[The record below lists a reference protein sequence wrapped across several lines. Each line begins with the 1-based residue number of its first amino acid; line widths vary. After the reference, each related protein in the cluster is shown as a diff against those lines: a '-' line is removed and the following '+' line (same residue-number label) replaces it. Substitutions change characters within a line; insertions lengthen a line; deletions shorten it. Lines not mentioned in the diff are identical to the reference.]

1 MPNFN
6 IIKKSE
12 IIKTFRV
19 SKIMSDFDVKIE
31 HSNEHFEGE
40 IKIPNKWNIGVIVGP
55 SGTGKTTIAKE
66 LFNKELINEFNY
78 KNKSVIDDMPKEA
91 TPKEIWKICKEYS
104 GIKKKEFFEYYK
116 NKQKAY
122 AYEIIEIK
130 EVNMELSEITKRKFP
145 PQSFYYIENN

>member
-1 MPNFN
+1 MKDLLISIKPMYVNLIKKKIKKYEFRKKKIKQVDN
-6 IIKKSE
+6 VYIYETNPTKKITLIIKFGKCL
-12 IIKTFRV
+12 
-19 SKIMSDFDVKIE
+19 
-31 HSNEHFEGE
+31 EG
-40 IKIPNKWNIGVIVGP
+40 
-55 SGTGKTTIAKE
+55 
-66 LFNKELINEFNY
+66 
-78 KNKSVIDDMPKEA
+78 